1 MKGLVSKNMGME
13 LLISYLFILYGF
25 VSPVSLSA
33 TNIALGLIAIT
44 GFALFYNTKVDIKQL
59 VNARLLFLAFCLFA
73 WAALTRFISGSPL
86 DGKAVS
92 NIWEYSPLILFPLFL
107 RLVSVKKETIVN
119 ALLISS
125 SIVCFLGIIQ
135 YMMPSIVYP
144 FPKQMIR
151 EDFKGFFSHH
161 LHSGGFYS
169 ITTILAI
176 SLALF
181 WRYESRNKVYP
192 WAFFFLN
199 LTGLVLAM
207 ARSYYISVAILLLIL
222 LAVKNRRWFAFGG
235 AAFAGILVLLLSF
248 PNPIENRI
256 KTLSDPNF
264 ASNKERVYMWKAAI
278 EMFKEHPIAGV
289 GKGNWGKEAKENY
302 FPRFKNE
309 WPVFGA
315 HAHAHNSYLTWLAE
329 TGIIGLIL
337 FLSFWFSLVWAL
349 FTALSKVQAGSFE
362 FALIIGS
369 LGSLGNLFIAGMF
382 ENNFGTAVVLLLITL
397 IIGISLNPSNPSK
410 VSVD

>member
-1 MKGLVSKNMGME
+1 MKGQVFKNMSLE
-13 LLISYLFILYGF
+13 LFLSYLFILYGV

-33 TNIALGLIAIT
+33 INIVLGLMIIS
-44 GFALFYNTKVDIKQL
+44 GLALFYNAKTGIKPRIN
-59 VNARLLFLAFCLFA
+59 VRLLLLAFLLFS
-73 WAALTRFISGSPL
+73 WAALTRLISGTSL
-86 DGKAVS
+86 DGKAAS
-92 NIWEYSPLILFPLFL
+92 SIWEYSPVILFPLFL
-107 RLVSVKKETIVN
+107 RFVSVKKEAIVN

-125 SIVCFLGIIQ
+125 SIVCFLGILQ
-135 YMMPSIVYP
+135 YMIPSIVYP

-151 EDFKGFFSHH
+151 EHFKGFFSHH

-169 ITTILAI
+169 ITTILAL
-176 SLALF
+176 SLAIF
-181 WRYESRNKVYP
+181 WRCESRRKVYL

-199 LTGLVLAM
+199 LTGLILTM
-207 ARSYYISVAILLLIL
+207 ARSYYISVSILLLIL
-222 LAVKNRRWFAFGG
+222 LTVKNWRWFAFGVV
-235 AAFAGILVLLLSF
+235 AFVGILVLLLSF

-337 FLSFWFSLVWAL
+337 FLSFWFSLAWAL

-397 IIGISLNPSNPSK
+397 IIGLSLNPSNSPK
-410 VSVD
+410 VSVE